1 MRVHSVG
8 FIAVA
13 AVSLAVSTAPAQAQ
27 NFFAG
32 SAETIR
38 DRYFRL
44 TGAPVVMFGRDGA
57 PDRTGGAFRLGYGI
71 TDAFD
76 VEAKSAFFD
85 GVTLIGGDG
94 QFRVFADNDV
104 LVSLRA
110 GAHQAMMDN
119 GPTRRRSTSA
129 PEAER
134 VGRPPRRALRGTEFL
149 VRARS
154 RPERQRLHARLRRPG
169 RAFRLERP
177 RRPAAGGRHRPE
189 RQQPAL
195 HHRRLRAAHA
205 DVRRVA
211 RSAALSLIV
220 HEATIASE

>member
-1 MRVHSVG
+1 MRVRSIG
-8 FIAVA
+8 FLAVA
-13 AVSLAVSTAPAQAQ
+13 AVSLAVSAAPARAQ
-27 NFFAG
+27 NFLSG

-38 DRYFRL
+38 DHYFRL

-110 GAHQAMMDN
+110 GAHQALMDN
-119 GPTRRRSTSA
+119 GPDSTALDLGAEVSAWVDRRVELYA
-129 PEAER
+129 
-134 VGRPPRRALRGTEFL
+134 GTEFSFES
-149 VRARS
+149 VHGPNGNDFTRAYVV
-154 RPERQRLHARLRRPG
+154 PGARFGLSDRVDLQ
-169 RAFRLERP
+169 LEGGIGLNDNSP
-177 RRPAAGGRHRPE
+177 HFITAGF
-189 RQQPAL
+189 AL
-195 HHRRLRAAHA
+195 HMPT
-205 DVRRVA
+205 
-211 RSAALSLIV
+211 SG
-220 HEATIASE
+220 ASRGPRH